1 MSKQT
6 VNHYEQIQEQVKNL
20 NEVELA
26 EVIDFISFLQQK
38 KTHRQQRNAIF
49 NELRHQNVA
58 QQFGDALA
66 WQQEIRQD
74 KKLEGR
80 D

>member
-1 MSKQT
+1 MKTQT
-6 VNHYEQIQEQVKNL
+6 ANNYEQIQQQVQNL
-20 NEVELA
+20 NEIELA

-49 NELRHQNVA
+49 NELRNQNVA
-58 QQFGDALA
+58 QQFGDALE
-66 WQQEIRQD
+66 WQQKIRQD